1 LSEIKKIRGFQDI
14 YGENAKKYR
23 FVVDTAREVFDRYNF
38 EEIILPYVE
47 DVSLFV
53 RSVGE
58 ETDIV
63 QKEMYVFEDKGGRK
77 VALRPEGTA
86 SAVRAYIEE
95 RLYAKGGY
103 HKLFYEGAMFRYER
117 PQAGRYRQFHQIGA
131 EIFGV
136 DSPMADA
143 ELIKMVKD
151 ILDKLGINV
160 RLEINTLGDFES
172 RKKYMEILKS
182 YLKEYEKEL
191 CEDCKKRIER
201 NPLRVLDCKV
211 ESCREIT
218 KNAPVLLDFLPEE
231 RLERYEKLKEYLKAT
246 GVDFDENPRLV
257 RGLDYYTDT
266 VFEFI
271 TDKIGAQG
279 TVAAGGR
286 YDYLVEQLGGP
297 KTPALGFAAGIER
310 LMLLIENL
318 PEEKLLFAI
327 VPVTSDFNIK
337 ALEVAERLRK
347 EGMKTELILKE
358 GSMKSKMKLS
368 NKMGASF
375 VVFVSEKP
383 ELKDMETGEQEIFE
397 NIEDLID
404 VLKKKSG
411 MELI

>member
-1 LSEIKKIRGFQDI
+1 MSQIKRVRGFQDI
-14 YGENAKKYR
+14 YGENARKYR
-23 FVVDTAREVFDRYNF
+23 YVVDTARNIFEKYNF
-38 EEIILPYVE
+38 EEIILPFVE

-63 QKEMYVFEDKGGRK
+63 QKEMYVFEDRGGRK

-95 RLYAKGGY
+95 KLYAKGGY
-103 HKLFYEGAMFRYER
+103 QKLFYEGAMFRYER

-136 DSPMADA
+136 DSPVADA
-143 ELIKMVKD
+143 ELIKMVQD
-151 ILDKLGINV
+151 ILDSLGIQT

-172 RKKYMEILKS
+172 RKRYMEVLRQFLKGVEDS
-182 YLKEYEKEL
+182 L
-191 CEDCKKRIER
+191 CEDCRKRIER

-211 ESCREIT
+211 EGCRQAT
-218 KNAPVLLDFLPEE
+218 ADAPVLMDFISEKS
-231 RLERYEKLKEYLKAT
+231 LERFERLKEYLT
-246 GVDFDENPRLV
+246 GLGVDFTVNPRLV

-286 YDYLVEQLGGP
+286 YDTLVKQLGGP
-297 KTPALGFAAGIER
+297 DTPALGFAAGIER
-310 LMLLIENL
+310 LMLLIETM
-318 PEEKLLFAI
+318 PEDQPLVSVI
-327 VPVTSDFNIK
+327 PVVSEFNIQALK
-337 ALEVAERLRK
+337 AAQSLRK
-347 EGMKTELILKE
+347 EGIKTELILKE
-358 GSMKSKMKLS
+358 GSLKSKMKVA
-368 NKMGASF
+368 NKFGSRF

-383 ELKDMETGEQEIFE
+383 ELKDMESGEQELFE
-397 NIEDLID
+397 NIQDLIE
-404 VLKKKSG
+404 VVSGKLKG
-411 MELI
+411 ALD

>member
-1 LSEIKKIRGFQDI
+1 MAEIKRVRGFQDI
-14 YGENAKKYR
+14 YGENVKKYR
-23 FVVDTAREVFDRYNF
+23 YVVDTARDIFKRYNF
-38 EEIILPYVE
+38 SEIILPYVE
-47 DVSLFV
+47 DVSLFI

-63 QKEMYVFEDKGGRK
+63 QKEMYVFEDRGGRK

-86 SAVRAYIEE
+86 SAVRAFIEE

-103 HKLFYEGAMFRYER
+103 HKLFYEGAMFRHER

-136 DSPMADA
+136 SSPVADA

-151 ILDKLGINV
+151 ILDALNIEA

-172 RKKYMEILKS
+172 RKEYVRV
-182 YLKEYEKEL
+182 LKEYLKKVENSL
-191 CEDCKKRIER
+191 CEDCRKRIER

-211 ESCREIT
+211 EGCREAT
-218 KNAPVLLDFLPEE
+218 REAPVLIDFLSDESIE
-231 RLERYEKLKEYLKAT
+231 RFEKLKEYLNNL
-246 GVDFDENPRLV
+246 GVNYQVNPRLV

-286 YDYLVEQLGGP
+286 YDTLVKQLGGP
-297 KTPALGFAAGIER
+297 DTPALGFAAGIER
-310 LMLLIENL
+310 LMLLVENL
-318 PEEKLLFAI
+318 PIERK
-327 VPVTSDFNIK
+327 PVVVLPVVSEFNID
-337 ALEVAERLRK
+337 ALKVAGKLREK
-347 EGMKTELILKE
+347 GIKTELILKE
-358 GSMKSKMKLS
+358 GSLKSRMKLA
-368 NKMGASF
+368 NKIGAEY

-383 ELKDMETGEQEIFE
+383 ELKDMETGEQEQFDNVE
-397 NIEDLID
+397 NLID
-404 VLKKKSG
+404 VLVEKVG
-411 MELI
+411 

>member
-1 LSEIKKIRGFQDI
+1 MSEIKKIRGFQDI

-23 FVVDTAREVFDRYNF
+23 YVVDTARKIFEKYNF
-38 EEIILPYVE
+38 SEIILPYVE

-58 ETDIV
+58 ATDIV

-95 RLYAKGGY
+95 RMYAQGGY
-103 HKLFYEGAMFRYER
+103 HKLFYEGAMFRHER

-136 DSPMADA
+136 SSPMADA
-143 ELIKMVKD
+143 ELIKMVSD
-151 ILDKLGINV
+151 ILKNLGIST

-172 RKKYMEILKS
+172 RKKYMEVLREFLESKR
-182 YLKEYEKEL
+182 EFL
-191 CEDCKKRIER
+191 CKDCQSRIER

-211 ESCREIT
+211 EGCKEIT
-218 KNAPVLLDFLPEE
+218 KEAPALIDFLSEE
-231 RLERYEKLKEYLKAT
+231 SLKRYEELKEYLKALNIEF
-246 GVDFDENPRLV
+246 VENPRLV

-286 YDYLVEQLGGP
+286 YDTLVKQLGGP
-297 KTPALGFAAGIER
+297 DTPALGFAAGVER
-310 LMLLIENL
+310 LMLLVENL
-318 PEEKLLFAI
+318 PEDKPLVVVIPVVSEFNIQALKAAEKL
-327 VPVTSDFNIK
+327 
-337 ALEVAERLRK
+337 RK
-347 EGMKTELILKE
+347 NGMRTELLLKE
-358 GSMKSKMKLS
+358 GSLKSKMKTA
-368 NKMGASF
+368 NKLGGKF
-375 VVFVSEKP
+375 VVFISEKP

-397 NIEDLID
+397 NIDDLID
-404 VLKKKSG
+404 VLKDK
-411 MELI
+411 IQV

>member
-1 LSEIKKIRGFQDI
+1 LSEIKKVRGFQDI
-14 YGENAKKYR
+14 YGEDAKKYR
-23 FVVDTAREVFDRYNF
+23 FVVDTARKVFERYNF
-38 EEIILPYVE
+38 QEIILPYVE

-103 HKLFYEGAMFRYER
+103 QKLFYEGAMFRYER

-136 DSPMADA
+136 ETPLADA

-151 ILDKLGINV
+151 ILDNLSIDV

-172 RKKYMEILKS
+172 RKRYIQV
-182 YLKEYEKEL
+182 LKEFLNKHKDQL
-191 CEDCKKRIER
+191 CEDCKKRVER

-211 ESCREIT
+211 ETCREVT
-218 KNAPVLLDFLPEE
+218 ANAPVLTDFLSEE
-231 RLERYEKLKEYLKAT
+231 SLQRYEKLKEYLKSMDI
-246 GVDFDENPRLV
+246 DFIENPRLV

-286 YDYLVEQLGGP
+286 YDTLVEQLGGP

-310 LMLLIENL
+310 LMLLV
-318 PEEKLLFAI
+318 EKLPKEKPLLAVI
-327 VPVTSDFNIK
+327 PVVSEYNVL
-337 ALEVAERLRK
+337 ALETANKLRER
-347 EGMKTELILKE
+347 EIKTELLLKE
-358 GSMKSKMKLS
+358 GSMKSKMKLA
-368 NKMGASF
+368 NKINASF

-383 ELKDMETGEQEIFE
+383 ELKDMSTGEQEIFE
-397 NIEDLID
+397 NIDDLID
-404 VLKKKSG
+404 VLQEKIK
-411 MELI
+411 EI

>member
-1 LSEIKKIRGFQDI
+1 MEEIKKIRGFQDI

-23 FVVDTAREVFDRYNF
+23 YVTDTARGIFKRYNF
-38 EEIILPYVE
+38 QEIILPYVE
-47 DVSLFV
+47 DVSLFI

-58 ETDIV
+58 ATDIV

-103 HKLFYEGAMFRYER
+103 QKLFYEGAMFRYER

-136 DSPMADA
+136 DSPLADA

-151 ILDKLGINV
+151 ILDRLNIKT

-172 RKKYMEILKS
+172 RKRYIEVLKKYLED
-182 YLKEYEKEL
+182 YKENL
-191 CEDCKKRIER
+191 CEDCRSRVER

-211 ESCREIT
+211 ETCKEIT
-218 KNAPVLLDFLPEE
+218 GKAPSLFEFLPEE
-231 RLERYEKLKEYLKAT
+231 SIQRYEKLKEYLKAMK
-246 GVDFDENPRLV
+246 VDFVENPRLV

-286 YDYLVEQLGGP
+286 YNKLVEQLGGP
-297 KTPALGFAAGIER
+297 PTPALGFAAGVER
-310 LMLLIENL
+310 LMLLIEDL
-318 PEEKLLFAI
+318 PEEEKLVTVIPVVSDHNILAI
-327 VPVTSDFNIK
+327 ETAD
-337 ALEVAERLRK
+337 RLREK
-347 EGMKTELILKE
+347 DIRTELLLKE
-358 GSMKSKMKLS
+358 GSMKSKMKLA
-368 NKMGASF
+368 NKLGSSF
-375 VVFVSEKP
+375 VVFVSEEP
-383 ELKDMETGEQEIFE
+383 ELKDMETGEQEKFA
-397 NIEDLID
+397 NIDDLID
-404 VLKKKSG
+404 VVFKKVKG
-411 MELI
+411 E

>member
-1 LSEIKKIRGFQDI
+1 MSRIKKVRGFQDI

-23 FVVDTAREVFDRYNF
+23 FVVDTARKIFERYNF

-47 DVSLFV
+47 DVSLFI

-63 QKEMYVFEDKGGRK
+63 QKEMYIFEDRGGRR

-95 RLYAKGGY
+95 KLYAKGGY

-131 EIFGV
+131 EIFGT
-136 DSPMADA
+136 DSPLADA
-143 ELIKMVKD
+143 ELIKMVKE
-151 ILDKLGINV
+151 ILDRLCIEV

-172 RKKYMEILKS
+172 RKRYMEV
-182 YLKEYEKEL
+182 LKEFLKKREDAL
-191 CEDCKKRIER
+191 CEDCRKRIER
-201 NPLRVLDCKV
+201 NPLRVLDCKI
-211 ESCREIT
+211 ESCREAT
-218 KNAPVLLDFLPEE
+218 KDAPVLMDFISEE
-231 RLERYEKLKEYLKAT
+231 SLQRFEKLKEYLNALKI
-246 GVDFDENPRLV
+246 EYEINPRLV

-286 YDYLVEQLGGP
+286 YDTLVNQLGGP
-297 KTPALGFAAGIER
+297 ETPALGFAAGIER
-310 LMLLIENL
+310 LMLLVDKL
-318 PEEKLLFAI
+318 PEKKSLIAVI
-327 VPVTSDFNIK
+327 PVVTEFNIEGLK
-337 ALEVAERLRK
+337 TAQKIREK
-347 EGMKTELILKE
+347 EIKTELILKE
-358 GSMKSKMKLS
+358 GSLKSKMKLA
-368 NKMGASF
+368 NKIGARY

-383 ELKDMETGEQEIFE
+383 ELKDMETGEQEIFQ
-397 NIEDLID
+397 NIDDLID
-404 VLKKKSG
+404 ALAGK
-411 MELI
+411 I

>member
-1 LSEIKKIRGFQDI
+1 MSRIKKVRGFQDI

-23 FVVDTAREVFDRYNF
+23 FVVDTARKIFERYNF

-47 DVSLFV
+47 DVSLFI

-63 QKEMYVFEDKGGRK
+63 QKEMYIFEDRGGRR

-95 RLYAKGGY
+95 KLYAKGGY

-131 EIFGV
+131 EIFGT
-136 DSPMADA
+136 DSPLADA
-143 ELIKMVKD
+143 ELIKMVKE
-151 ILDKLGINV
+151 ILDRLCIEV

-172 RKKYMEILKS
+172 RKRYMEV
-182 YLKEYEKEL
+182 LKEFLKKREDAL
-191 CEDCKKRIER
+191 CEDCRKRIER
-201 NPLRVLDCKV
+201 NPLRVLDCKI
-211 ESCREIT
+211 ESCREAT
-218 KNAPVLLDFLPEE
+218 KDAPVLMDFISEKSLQ
-231 RLERYEKLKEYLKAT
+231 RFEKLKEYLNALKI
-246 GVDFDENPRLV
+246 EYEINPRLV

-286 YDYLVEQLGGP
+286 YDTLVKQLGGP
-297 KTPALGFAAGIER
+297 ETPALGFAAGIER
-310 LMLLIENL
+310 LMLLVDKL
-318 PEEKLLFAI
+318 PEKKSLIA
-327 VPVTSDFNIK
+327 VMPVVTEFNI
-337 ALEVAERLRK
+337 
-347 EGMKTELILKE
+347 EGLKTAQKIREKGIKTELILKE
-358 GSMKSKMKLS
+358 GSLKSKMKLA
-368 NKMGASF
+368 NKIGARY

-383 ELKDMETGEQEIFE
+383 ELKDMETGEQEIFQ
-397 NIEDLID
+397 NIDDLID
-404 VLKKKSG
+404 ALAGK
-411 MELI
+411 I